1 MARTK
6 KEIIEVDE
14 YGISITEIHK
24 VLQNDPQGI
33 LRYIITQHPLL
44 QEFYL
49 YKIEDGKATKIEE
62 SDNPMEFK
70 KLQKVTKKWRE
81 ELDKIQEREEINA
94 ENSKFNT

>member
-1 MARTK
+1 MGRTK
-6 KEIIEVDE
+6 KDIDE
-14 YGISITEIHK
+14 LDKYGISITEIHK

-44 QEFYL
+44 KEFYL

-70 KLQKVTKKWRE
+70 KLEKDRKKWRE
-81 ELDKIQEREEINA
+81 ELERVQEREDTNA
-94 ENSKFNT
+94 ENSKFDT

>member
-49 YKIEDGKATKIEE
+49 YKIEDGKASKIEE

-81 ELDKIQEREEINA
+81 ELDKIQEGEETNA